1 MGSDT
6 NYEDT
11 REEDLHRTR
20 HTLREWEEEEKH
32 KKEGLMNTEQ
42 FINEQVGRKLL
53 IYDDD
58 LNRKKGNHHLEYF
71 SWAVIICALLFIA
84 LQIIRCVGR

>member
-1 MGSDT
+1 MGADT
-6 NYEDT
+6 NDLDT
-11 REEDLHRTR
+11 REEDLHRSN

-71 SWAVIICALLFIA
+71 SWVIIAALCLYVVV
-84 LQIIRCVGR
+84 QIIRCVGR